1 MSIVAKFFSGLEGSD
16 VGHWKL
22 FATIPASLEDRADQ
36 VFMLPCEATEQ
47 NSHLLTL
54 FSRESALDWP
64 MKMSWM
70 IETGDLAQACT
81 FSG

>member
-1 MSIVAKFFSGLEGSD
+1 
-16 VGHWKL
+16 
-22 FATIPASLEDRADQ
+22 
-36 VFMLPCEATEQ
+36 MLPCEAAEQ
-47 NSHLLTL
+47 NRHLLTL